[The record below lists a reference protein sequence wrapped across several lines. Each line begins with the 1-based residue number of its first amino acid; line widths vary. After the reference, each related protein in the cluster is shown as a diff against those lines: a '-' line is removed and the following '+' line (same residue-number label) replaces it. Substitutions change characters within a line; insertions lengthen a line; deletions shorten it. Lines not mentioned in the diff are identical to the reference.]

1 MVAIRVAADVIAVAL
16 AIAAATAL
24 RFGAGV
30 LKMTDA
36 PEDVSGHA
44 LAVGLWVA
52 SVLGVMASQRLYD
65 EDTLS
70 DRRSENRRIRVAV
83 FEGVAIVASA
93 VFLFHLFTVSRGWF
107 LLLVAGSYVG
117 LVAERAVAR
126 AMLERARRAGRMRR
140 PVVLVGGFAT
150 DVVGD
155 EFTVVAHLDITE
167 LAAYISSAVERR
179 RRWGVASPGV
189 LLQADTRPS
198 DELWDLVVRA
208 GGAGVPAYVASRVRS
223 VAADRLT
230 ARELGGRTIVKVA
243 PPALAGI
250 RAFDKRAMDVIGSI
264 LLLAVTAI
272 PMLAIAVAILVTS
285 GRPILYGQ
293 ERVGR
298 DGRVFR
304 MWKFRSMRIDA
315 EEESGAVWATRDDP
329 RRTRLGAFLRTSSLD
344 ELPQLCNVVRG
355 DMSIVGPRP
364 ERPTF
369 VDGFANDLSTYAH
382 RHRIRP
388 GMTGLAQ
395 VRGLRGDTELA
406 PRVDA
411 DNWYI
416 EHWSI
421 GLDLAIGFRTIVEV
435 LRHRNAG

>member
-1 MVAIRVAADVIAVAL
+1 MILRFIADVAALAL
-16 AIAAATAL
+16 AIASATAL

-30 LKMTDA
+30 LEMTDG
-36 PEDVSGHA
+36 PSDISGHA
-44 LAVGLWVA
+44 FAVAVWAA
-52 SVLGVMASQRLYD
+52 SVIGVMASQRLYD

-70 DRRSENRRIRVAV
+70 DRRSERGRVRTAML
-83 FEGVAIVASA
+83 EGVAVVASA
-93 VFLFHLFTVSRGWF
+93 VFLFHLFAISRGWF
-107 LLLVAGSYVG
+107 LLLVTGSY
-117 LVAERAVAR
+117 AAVT
-126 AMLERARRAGRMRR
+126 LERAAIRAVLARARRDGRMRR
-140 PVVLVGGFAT
+140 PVVLVGGSVT
-150 DVVGD
+150 DVGD
-155 EFTVVAHLDITE
+155 EFTVVAHIE
-167 LAAYISSAVERR
+167 LAELPAYISSAVERR
-179 RRWGVASPGV
+179 RRWGVSPIGV

-198 DELWDLVVRA
+198 DEVWDLVVRA
-208 GGAGVPAYVASRVRS
+208 GGSGVPAYVASRVRS

-250 RAFDKRAMDVIGSI
+250 RGFGKRAVD
-264 LLLAVTAI
+264 LLGVVVLGAIAAI
-272 PMLAIAVAILVTS
+272 PMVVIAAAILVTD
-285 GRPILYGQ
+285 GRPVLYGQ
-293 ERVGR
+293 DRVGR
-298 DGRVFR
+298 HGRVFR
-304 MWKFRSMRIDA
+304 MWKFRSMRVGA
-315 EEESGAVWATRDDP
+315 EERSGAVWATHDDP
-329 RRTRLGAFLRTSSLD
+329 RRTPFGRFLRTASLD
-344 ELPQLCNVVRG
+344 ELPQLWNVLVG

-364 ERPTF
+364 ERPPF
-369 VDGFANDLSTYAH
+369 VDGFSNDLSTYAH

-421 GLDLAIGFRTIVEV
+421 GLDLAVGFRTIIEV